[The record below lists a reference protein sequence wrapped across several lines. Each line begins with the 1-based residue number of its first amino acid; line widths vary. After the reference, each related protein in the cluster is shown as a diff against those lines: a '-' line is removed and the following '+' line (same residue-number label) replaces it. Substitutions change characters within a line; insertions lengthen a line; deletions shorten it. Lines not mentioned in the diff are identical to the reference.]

1 LRTKFVVGFTLYGLV
16 VGFLSVWW
24 WGISDNLFL
33 LNIPGMILGDA
44 VYGFSIQVFGDP
56 FSSQAHFSI
65 PWVLRVPQNYVSVS
79 VVFWFFFGLI
89 IQRLYV
95 RFFSRTRLNKTVVE
109 DAVYLKVTGPR
120 LCDCVESYINPRHSG
135 FNVNSK

>member
-1 LRTKFVVGFTLYGLV
+1 MRSKFVVGFTLYGLV

-24 WGISDNLFL
+24 WSISDNLFL

-65 PWVLRVPQNYVSVS
+65 PWVLRVPQSYVSVS

-95 RFFSRTRLNKTVVE
+95 RFFSIIQ
-109 DAVYLKVTGPR
+109 DQ
-120 LCDCVESYINPRHSG
+120 
-135 FNVNSK
+135 